1 MDKKALGANIQKYRK
16 QKGLTQDQTAEL
28 CNLSTNYFR
37 QIELGNKVPKLETF
51 LRIAEALNVSTE
63 LLLEGNLSWTA
74 AIRSNELYNQLEE
87 LDPNQQKFILDTVS
101 TLVDGIKKL

>member
-16 QKGLTQDQTAEL
+16 QKGLTQEQAAEL
-28 CNLSTNYFR
+28 CALSPNYLR

-63 LLLEGNLSWTA
+63 LLLEGNLTWTA
-74 AIRSNELYNQLEE
+74 KIRSNELYKEIEQLAPHE
-87 LDPNQQKFILDTVS
+87 QKLVLDTVS
-101 TLVDGIKKL
+101 TLIDGIKKL

>member
-16 QKGLTQDQTAEL
+16 QKGLTQEQAAEL
-28 CNLSTNYFR
+28 CALSPNYFR

-63 LLLEGNLSWTA
+63 LLLEGNLTWTA
-74 AIRSNELYNQLEE
+74 KIRSNELYKERE
-87 LDPNQQKFILDTVS
+87 HKETYHESSVRVQQRRAV
-101 TLVDGIKKL
+101 